1 MREINFQKAVLEGL
15 DVLRN
20 DPTINSNQTNGIQTM
35 LSSLALIYIEELDQ
49 FDIPNE
55 IKWNQVTQHGHE
67 IGERLQE
74 AAKET
79 EQIIPFLDKA
89 LISANFDSLEE
100 STLFKFAIT
109 LNKYKR
115 PSPEEFGKIA
125 EKLIYRYMESQGLK
139 GGEHI
144 TPYSINSLLPKLLD
158 IQQGSVYDGTAG
170 SGLLLTEGLRYAT
183 GKGKVLSFYAQDI
196 NKNAWIIGRINLFV
210 HGITNSQYQLGDT
223 LLDPAYKEDHSLKKF
238 DYVMMNF
245 PFSISWNREAVEDEL
260 MGRFM
265 YGLPSKS
272 NADMAFISHA
282 IASLN
287 NEGKAALVVSH
298 GVLFRGGAEG
308 KIRKEL
314 IQSDLIEGVI
324 GLPSNLFSSMGIPVA
339 IVLINKNKRKDR
351 KEKIFF
357 MDASEEFQKGRGSN
371 QLRPEDIQKI
381 VEVFHNGKEIQAYS
395 RFVKLS
401 EIEEGSLSIRKYFDV
416 DDVDSPIGTVTVN
429 SKSFMNHNVPKKD
442 LGDVAEV
449 YRGINMPSKSK
460 QQEPGTEY
468 KVIQLTDVQGGEIQ
482 FDTLQTM
489 TIKDSKKAQQY
500 MVRKG
505 DIIVSARGTTIKVA
519 VVPDIEEEI
528 ILSHNFIGL
537 RLSPNYHAQ
546 FLKAYLESPLGQYYL
561 SSSQK
566 GSAVKV
572 ISLKEIVEVPV
583 PELPYDKQQ
592 HIGNSFVQA
601 NKDYQQAIKEAER
614 KQREFYLDLYE
625 EMEITVAFEQKL
637 PE

>member
-1 MREINFQKAVLEGL
+1 MNKINFQKAVFEGL
-15 DVLRN
+15 DLLRN
-20 DPTINSNQTNGIQTM
+20 GVSLNSNHMDDIHIM
-35 LSSLALIYIEELDQ
+35 LSSLTLMYIEESDQ
-49 FDIPNE
+49 FKLPEE
-55 IKWNQVTQHGHE
+55 IKWSQVTQYGHQ

-79 EQIIPFLDKA
+79 EEIIPFLDEA
-89 LISANFDSLEE
+89 LTFANFTSMEE
-100 STLFKFAIT
+100 AVLFKFVIS

-115 PSPEEFGKIA
+115 PTLEEFG
-125 EKLIYRYMESQGLK
+125 EVVENLLYRYMDSQGRM
-139 GGEHI
+139 GGGNI
-144 TPYSINSLLPKLLD
+144 SPYSINFLLPKLLD

-170 SGLLLTEGLRYAT
+170 TGLLLTEGYKYAKT
-183 GKGKVLSFYAQDI
+183 NDKELSIYAQDK

-210 HGITNSQYQLGDT
+210 HGITNSQYQQGDT
-223 LLDPAYKEDHSLKKF
+223 LLDPSYKEGHSLKKF

-245 PFSISWNREAVEDEL
+245 PFSLSWERKAVEDEL

-287 NEGKAALVVSH
+287 NQGKAALIISH
-298 GVLFRGGAEG
+298 GVLFRGGTEG
-308 KIRKEL
+308 EIRKEL
-314 IQSDLIEGVI
+314 IRSDLIEGVI

-339 IVLINKNKRKDR
+339 ILLVNKEKPENRKG
-351 KEKIFF
+351 KIFF
-357 MDASEEFQKGRGSN
+357 MDASEEFQKGRGTN
-371 QLRPEDIQKI
+371 QLRSEDIKKI
-381 VEVFHNGKEIQAYS
+381 AETFHEGKEIQGYS

-401 EIEEGSLSIRKYFDV
+401 EIEEGFLSIRKYFDV
-416 DDVDSPIGTVTVN
+416 DDVDSSIGTVTVN
-429 SKSFMNHNVPKKD
+429 SKSFMNHHIPKED
-442 LGDVAEV
+442 LGDATEV

-468 KVIQLTDVQGGEIQ
+468 KVIQLTDVQDGEIQ
-482 FDTLQTM
+482 FDTLQTI

-505 DIIVSARGTTIKVA
+505 DVIVSARGTTIKIA
-519 VVPDIEEEI
+519 VVPDIKEAI

-537 RLSPNYHAQ
+537 RPNQHYHAQ

-583 PELPYDKQQ
+583 PKLSYDKQQ
-592 HIGNSFVQA
+592 QIGISFAQA
-601 NKDYQQAIKEAER
+601 NKDYQQAIKEA
-614 KQREFYLDLYE
+614 KQKQKESYLDLYK
-625 EMEITVAFEQKL
+625 EMEITVAFDQKRS
-637 PE
+637 E